1 MISRRFKDISVV
13 VVVAV
18 IVVGGVTLALMSS
31 SSMQWFVREGD
42 TLSFTVEV
50 EGLRESLIH

>member
-42 TLSFTVEV
+42 TLSLRV
-50 EGLRESLIH
+50 LRESLIH